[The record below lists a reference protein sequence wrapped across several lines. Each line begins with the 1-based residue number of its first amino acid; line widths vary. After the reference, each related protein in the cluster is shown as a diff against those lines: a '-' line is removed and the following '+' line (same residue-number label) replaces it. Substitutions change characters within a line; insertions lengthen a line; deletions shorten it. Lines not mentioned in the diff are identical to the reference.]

1 MEDNLTKIS
10 YLRDLSSQSP
20 LSLEQGTLHALRR
33 HVISLKVSAV
43 NNTDCTQKLPVSTLL
58 LREQK
63 LTDHVMKYQ
72 WKWHL
77 VTETDSAYRLEAG
90 PTAWDAA
97 GRPCSSIQSPLE
109 LQIWPI
115 R

>member
-20 LSLEQGTLHALRR
+20 LSLEQGTLHALCR

-43 NNTDCTQKLPVSTLL
+43 NNTNCTAKLLVSTLL

-63 LTDHVMKYQ
+63 LTD
-72 WKWHL
+72 L
-77 VTETDSAYRLEAG
+77 NIT
-90 PTAWDAA
+90 
-97 GRPCSSIQSPLE
+97 
-109 LQIWPI
+109 
-115 R
+115 

>member
-72 WKWHL
+72 
-77 VTETDSAYRLEAG
+77 
-90 PTAWDAA
+90 
-97 GRPCSSIQSPLE
+97 
-109 LQIWPI
+109 
-115 R
+115 

>member
-20 LSLEQGTLHALRR
+20 LSLEQGTLHALCR

-72 WKWHL
+72 CPMKVAL
-77 VTETDSAYRLEAG
+77 SNRDRL
-90 PTAWDAA
+90 
-97 GRPCSSIQSPLE
+97 RISVRSLSLIH
-109 LQIWPI
+109 I
-115 R
+115 